1 MAQPG
6 PPPGGPQPQAVGFG
20 SVLPW
25 DPTRGGL
32 EGPHG
37 VRGSVGWGVPRH
49 QPRDWG
55 RWRPGGVSHGGGVSC
70 RRQGP
75 LGYGGIWGPHWG
87 GGLWEGTSG
96 TCGGPLGDLWGSRG
110 NRGWG
115 PHRGRG
121 CPHGVLVP
129 HRVPRGVP
137 TGGSGAPRGGPMC
150 PWVTPFGGG
159 GAPRPYRTPTG
170 TLWGVSGGAMR
181 GGGGPLGLR
190 GSPRDYGA
198 PAGVAAAPRGPGG
211 RGRPLRCAFLPPA
224 GGATRPARSRRG

>member
-1 MAQPG
+1 MHWGDPRAKLGGAEPGGGGGVSRHPAAPLGPWLFWGGKSSMAQPG

-159 GAPRPYRTPTG
+159 G
-170 TLWGVSGGAMR
+170 GAEA
-181 GGGGPLGLR
+181 L
-190 GSPRDYGA
+190 
-198 PAGVAAAPRGPGG
+198 
-211 RGRPLRCAFLPPA
+211 
-224 GGATRPARSRRG
+224 